1 MYIQYKHKHRVIHIF
16 IHIFLLLTCTF
27 TFLLRCF
34 LICWHVDIQVACFYS
49 DLCTHRLVA
58 VVAMWF
64 GPFLGAASTSIVAK
78 TIYVKDSVLCI
89 ARSGPCQTG
98 ICLTCKVLNVTK
110 DSLFYTSWFC
120 SCSDLKIH
128 KSLRLKI
135 ATRLTTLRHFTRE
148 FGKQTQLELGWIR
161 WNARILPGSVSCNEL
176 ASQTGTCML
185 MLGQKSV
192 SFCFSSIETGA
203 VCCDVKHQDSPS
215 HPHLFWV
222 RLGPI
227 LLKPKWSGI
236 ECRTARSL
244 KNI

>member
-1 MYIQYKHKHRVIHIF
+1 MAQVPAKRALVCWCFVAGFAGLVSPFSFGWLVRPLVWLSIYLSIFPSLSLGQNIDHAYMYIQYKHKHRVIHIF
-16 IHIFLLLTCTF
+16 IQTFLLLTCTLM
-27 TFLLRCF
+27 FLLRCF
-34 LICWHVDIQVACFYS
+34 LICWHADIQVACFYS

-89 ARSGPCQTG
+89 ARSGPRQTG

-110 DSLFYTSWFC
+110 DCFFYTSWFC

-148 FGKQTQLELGWIR
+148 FGKQT
-161 WNARILPGSVSCNEL
+161 
-176 ASQTGTCML
+176 
-185 MLGQKSV
+185 
-192 SFCFSSIETGA
+192 
-203 VCCDVKHQDSPS
+203 
-215 HPHLFWV
+215 
-222 RLGPI
+222 
-227 LLKPKWSGI
+227 
-236 ECRTARSL
+236 
-244 KNI
+244 